1 MRRRDFIMALG
12 GGWWPFVARAQ
23 QGQPMRRI
31 GMLMVYHKSDP
42 EGQLRT
48 VVFQQE
54 LEKLGWTIDGN
65 LQVDYY
71 WGVDHYDWA
80 RSAVA
85 ELLKSGPD
93 VIVANGS
100 PAIRAV
106 QESSR
111 TVPII
116 FIGSADP
123 ITDGFVETLAHP
135 GGNVTGFTV
144 WEPSMGAKMLQL
156 LKEIAPRVARVGVLL
171 NPNSSSAPRIF
182 GSAAAAQQFAA
193 ELVAVPVRDAAEVEA
208 ALPGREPVDGL
219 IVPPDPFLNT
229 HRKLISELAARYR
242 LPTIYALRAAA
253 VDGGLI
259 SYGVYIPDLFRR
271 AATYANRIIRGEK
284 PADLPVQQP
293 IKFELVINLKSAKAL
308 GLTVPL
314 AMLVAAD
321 EVIE

>member
-1 MRRRDFIMALG
+1 
-12 GGWWPFVARAQ
+12 
-23 QGQPMRRI
+23 
-31 GMLMVYHKSDP
+31 
-42 EGQLRT
+42 
-48 VVFQQE
+48 
-54 LEKLGWTIDGN
+54 
-65 LQVDYY
+65 
-71 WGVDHYDWA
+71 
-80 RSAVA
+80 
-85 ELLKSGPD
+85 
-93 VIVANGS
+93 
-100 PAIRAV
+100 
-106 QESSR
+106 
-111 TVPII
+111 
-116 FIGSADP
+116 
-123 ITDGFVETLAHP
+123 
-135 GGNVTGFTV
+135 
-144 WEPSMGAKMLQL
+144 MLQL